1 MEIGGTFVKLMFVIS
16 MKNKLPIQI
25 DKPIVFFD
33 IESTGLDTAKDKII
47 SIAVVKLM
55 PDGSRISKSAIVNP
69 VIPIS
74 KEASE
79 IHGFTN
85 DMLMDKPKFNQIA
98 KSLYEFMNDGYIGG
112 YNNNFFDNC
121 LLQEEFARCGIEFPK
136 YDQLSIDVCSIFKN
150 FEKRDLSSAV
160 KFYCNREMENAH
172 DAQADIDATVDVF
185 LAQLNKY
192 EELKDISVD
201 NLAKIGRN
209 ENYVD
214 WQGRIIID
222 ADGEYAWNFGKVKGR
237 KIKNELG
244 FADWVLVNDFPET
257 FKSLIKRIKQEIS
270 VKI

>member
-1 MEIGGTFVKLMFVIS
+1 
-16 MKNKLPIQI
+16 MKNILPIKLE
-25 DKPIVFFD
+25 KPIAFFD

-55 PDGSRISKSAIVNP
+55 PDGSRILKSAIVNP

-85 DMLMDKPKFNQIA
+85 DILVDKPKFSQIA
-98 KSLYEFMNDGYIGG
+98 KSLQEFMEDCYLAG
-112 YNNNFFDNC
+112 YNSNFFDC
-121 LLQEEFARCGIEFPK
+121 PILQEEFARCGIEFPK

-270 VKI
+270 VKKYNSNDMGLPF